1 MTTIQDA
8 LDEIDSIFGESTHMC
23 EAGRKQL
30 GCRNPCTISADPDVR
45 EVFHKCINGG
55 IKRLGVDTAVFYPIT
70 DSTFDNTTAID
81 DVVGERLFAALGIAT
96 PDDDEIIIGHEP
108 ATKCDQSGNCDHAN
122 ECAHARGHV
131 TGLQGGKMH
140 YISDGGLIVVIEN
153 SHDTCCGCSHNRD
166 GVLARCVPVPQPT
179 PFLEGKQ

>member
-1 MTTIQDA
+1 MNTT
-8 LDEIDSIFGESTHMC
+8 
-23 EAGRKQL
+23 
-30 GCRNPCTISADPDVR
+30 
-45 EVFHKCINGG
+45 
-55 IKRLGVDTAVFYPIT
+55 FYPIT
-70 DSTFDNTTAID
+70 DNIFDDTKTID
-81 DVVGERLFAALGIAT
+81 EVVGERLFAALGIAT